1 MKKNIITFVKL
12 GTLIAVLET
21 SAPAQAEMSGNWIG
35 PSLASTNSNGLGF
48 GVDSKFGI
56 TNNISIRPFAYFPS
70 NGTTFGSAFTYDI
83 NLTTRNRFRIDPF
96 VGAYVSTTGGNNSQS
111 VFGFVAGSDFPLS
124 DSFAL
129 KASLRVPLNSDS
141 KSTQNAGVNLGAG
154 IRF

>member
-35 PSLASTNSNGLGF
+35 PSLGSTNSGLSF

-56 TNNISIRPFAYFPS
+56 TNNISIRPFAYFPN
-70 NGTTFGSAFTYDI
+70 NGTTFGSALTYDI